1 MASVPI
7 PNELKIIINTSIPG
21 YQNIRYKPSMT
32 LPSDKVDDAVQFNPL
47 VKLKPSI
54 IKSLPKEIQVKEFF
68 NKGLFQSLM
77 NSHGLVRAKSLLEAT
92 NEGYVDNNIQVTLD
106 TIFPT
111 NGVLYINKQ
120 PYAIADVQWTKGDW
134 KIDKKIQHLPDL
146 DSNRI
151 TDPYL
156 YNAVVKDEIISGEK
170 ELEILPKDILYGPNY
185 TGPTSVAKGVENVG
199 PLAPPPPTPPA
210 PTSTALVTTNKPYR
224 PIPPTN
230 QIKPYK
236 PTPIPLLPPSSSTT
250 IKPYKPSPLPLL
262 PPPPP
267 PPLPPKKPN
276 KPLQITNG
284 DTNNL
289 PPNKPPKILK
299 IEYGPLTPMN
309 APTLIY
315 SRSSSMQL
323 KTYFQQKNY
332 YDMVN
337 TMFQNMNEQEKNLVV
352 KIFKQTTAVD
362 AKYNTNNISKAA
374 YDESVSP
381 GLKVN
386 SNIGGGDCFFIAVA
400 DAINYYN
407 ANCKTMEDRIIYNN
421 YGNKIPYTQ
430 MSLREIVAYQLTHL
444 NKSEYER
451 LYGYLNVNVEF
462 LNNEFQNEYKNF
474 IENVSP
480 QMPENVFFDI
490 INNIYLGN
498 DNFLVAK
505 PTSMTQQTLQE
516 PFTIIDRSNYV
527 NYIKSSD
534 YWADFFA
541 IDSICEILNLNIIN
555 IEKQNNN
562 LLSVPYISNNSNSW
576 TRYMFLY
583 HENKHYEVISFDYTF
598 RKIVTEPK
606 FSEKKIYVKKVIFN
620 KEGTVF
626 PPFYIIFLVFASY
639 YINILDENARM
650 SFQLFPN
657 NMLALLDNIFRKI
670 LSSPNDKQNKRFLTL
685 VKEYFN
691 PSILRKFG
699 VSTNP
704 FAIKND
710 DDDDDYSGGAP
721 QRYNPSQNPY
731 QYQNPYQNQYQYQNP
746 YQNQYQNPYQYQ
758 NQYQNPYQYQN
769 QYRQPFVSS
778 YVKNNPNTQE
788 INKTN
793 IGYYIT
799 IDMEL
804 QRGTTLSSKDLSNS
818 KCRQRW
824 NAVRK
829 SYANMRGL
837 PYTILP
843 DYNNLPSSSSSS
855 KKTTT
860 PAPKNT
866 TQKFR
871 QQQFKNNNNNKTR
884 RYY

>member
-1 MASVPI
+1 MNNTKKEPI

-32 LPSDKVDDAVQFNPL
+32 LPSDKVDDTVQFNPL

-68 NKGLFQSLM
+68 NKGLFQSLV

-92 NEGYVDNNIQVTLD
+92 NESYVDNNIQVTLD

-134 KIDKKIQHLPDL
+134 KIDKKIQDLPQL

-156 YNAVVKDEIISGEK
+156 YNAVVKDEIISGDK

-185 TGPTSVAKGVENVG
+185 TGPTNVAKGVEKSEPV
-199 PLAPPPPTPPA
+199 PPTSPQP
-210 PTSTALVTTNKPYR
+210 PTSTALVTTKKPYR
-224 PIPPTN
+224 PPPPPPPSPPPIPPMSQRTTSSDVVT
-230 QIKPYK
+230 IKPYK
-236 PTPIPLLPPSSSTT
+236 PTPVPAIM
-250 IKPYKPSPLPLL
+250 PSPS

-267 PPLPPKKPN
+267 PPIPPQKGS

-284 DTNNL
+284 N

-299 IEYGPLTPMN
+299 IEYGPLTHMN
-309 APTLIY
+309 APNLIY
-315 SRSSSMQL
+315 SRRSSMEL

-362 AKYNTNNISKAA
+362 AKYNANNISKTA
-374 YDESVSP
+374 YDQSISP

-407 ANCKTMEDRIIYNN
+407 ANCSTMEDRIIYNN

-444 NKSEYER
+444 NRSEYER
-451 LYGYLNVNVEF
+451 LYGYLNANVDF
-462 LNNEFQNEYKNF
+462 LNNEFQHEYQNF

-498 DNFLVAK
+498 DNFLIAK
-505 PTSMTQQTLQE
+505 PTSMTHKTLQE
-516 PFTIIDRSNYV
+516 PFTTIDRSNYMD
-527 NYIKSSD
+527 YIKSSD

-541 IDSICEILNLNIIN
+541 IDSLCEILNLNIIN
-555 IEKQNNN
+555 IEKKNNG
-562 LLSVPYISNNSNSW
+562 LLSIPYISNNNNSW

-606 FSEKKIYVKKVIFN
+606 FSEKKIYAKKVIFN
-620 KEGTVF
+620 KGGNLF

-639 YINILDENARM
+639 YINILDENARA

-657 NMLALLDNIFRKI
+657 NMLVVLDNIFRNI
-670 LSSPNDKQNKRFLTL
+670 LNNPSDKQNSKFLTL
-685 VKEYFN
+685 VKQYFN

-699 VSTNP
+699 VANP
-704 FAIKND
+704 LAIRNEGSD
-710 DDDDDYSGGAP
+710 PDDDYNGGAP
-721 QRYNPSQNPY
+721 QQYNNSLYNPPQRYNPY
-731 QYQNPYQNQYQYQNP
+731 QYQN
-746 YQNQYQNPYQYQ
+746 
-758 NQYQNPYQYQN
+758 QYQN

-778 YVKNNPNTQE
+778 YVKNNPNNVNTQE

-793 IGYYIT
+793 ISYYIT

-824 NAVRK
+824 NAIRK

-837 PYTILP
+837 KYTILP
-843 DYNNLPSSSSSS
+843 DYTNLPDTKSS
-855 KKTTT
+855 
-860 PAPKNT
+860 KNT
-866 TQKFR
+866 TQKTGLR
-871 QQQFKNNNNNKTR
+871 FKNNKTR
-884 RYY
+884 RQ

>member
-1 MASVPI
+1 MASGPI

-32 LPSDKVDDAVQFNPL
+32 LPSDRVDDTIQFNPL

-77 NSHGLVRAKSLLEAT
+77 NSHGLVRAKTLLEAT

-199 PLAPPPPTPPA
+199 PTPPA
-210 PTSTALVTTNKPYR
+210 LPPPAPPTSTALVTTNKPYR
-224 PIPPTN
+224 PIPSTN

-236 PTPIPLLPPSSSTT
+236 PTPNTILPPSSPTT
-250 IKPYKPSPLPLL
+250 IKPYKPSTVPLL

-284 DTNNL
+284 N
-289 PPNKPPKILK
+289 PPNKPPKIFK

-315 SRSSSMQL
+315 SRRSSMQL

-332 YDMVN
+332 YDMIN

-362 AKYNTNNISKAA
+362 AKYNANNISKTA
-374 YDESVSP
+374 YDESISP

-462 LNNEFQNEYKNF
+462 LNNEFQNEYQNF

-562 LLSVPYISNNSNSW
+562 LLGVPYISNNNNSW

-620 KEGTVF
+620 KEGNIF

-639 YINILDENARM
+639 YVNILDENDRT

-657 NMLALLDNIFRKI
+657 NMLALLYNIFRKI
-670 LSSPNDKQNKRFLTL
+670 LTSPNDKQNNKFLTL

-704 FAIKND
+704 FAIKNEGSNPDD
-710 DDDDDYSGGAP
+710 DDDDDYNGGAP
-721 QRYNPSQNPY
+721 QQYNFPTQRY
-731 QYQNPYQNQYQYQNP
+731 NPYQN
-746 YQNQYQNPYQYQ
+746 QNQYQNPYQ
-758 NQYQNPYQYQN
+758 NP
-769 QYRQPFVSS
+769 YRQPFVSS
-778 YVKNNPNTQE
+778 YVKNNPTNPNNINTQE

-793 IGYYIT
+793 ISYYIT

-843 DYNNLPSSSSSS
+843 DYNNLPSSSSSR
-855 KKTTT
+855 
-860 PAPKNT
+860 PKNT

>member
-1 MASVPI
+1 MISNNKINVPI

-32 LPSDKVDDAVQFNPL
+32 LPNDKVDNTVQFNPI

-68 NKGLFQSLM
+68 NKGLFQSLI
-77 NSHGLVRAKSLLEAT
+77 NSHGLVRAKTLLEAT

-111 NGVLYINKQ
+111 NGVLHINKQ

-134 KIDKKIQHLPDL
+134 KIDKKIQHLPEL

-156 YNAVVKDEIISGEK
+156 YNAVVKDEIISGDK

-185 TGPTSVAKGVENVG
+185 TGPTNVAKGLGNVG
-199 PLAPPPPTPPA
+199 PLAPPSPPS
-210 PTSTALVTTNKPYR
+210 STALITTNKPYKPYR
-224 PIPPTN
+224 PI
-230 QIKPYK
+230 
-236 PTPIPLLPPSSSTT
+236 
-250 IKPYKPSPLPLL
+250 
-262 PPPPP
+262 
-267 PPLPPKKPN
+267 LPPKPP
-276 KPLQITNG
+276 KPLLITNG
-284 DTNNL
+284 NIKNL

-315 SRSSSMQL
+315 SRSSSMEL

-352 KIFKQTTAVD
+352 KIFKQTTAID
-362 AKYNTNNISKAA
+362 AKYNSNNISKAA
-374 YDESVSP
+374 YDQSISP

-407 ANCKTMEDRIIYNN
+407 ANCSTMEDRIIYNN

-444 NKSEYER
+444 NSSEYGR
-451 LYGYLNVNVEF
+451 LYGYLNANLDF
-462 LNNEFQNEYKNF
+462 LNNEFQHEYQNF

-555 IEKQNNN
+555 LEKHNNG
-562 LLSVPYISNNSNSW
+562 LLSIPYISNNSNSW

-606 FSEKKIYVKKVIFN
+606 FSEKKINVKKVIFN
-620 KEGTVF
+620 KEGNVF

-639 YINILDENARM
+639 YINILDENARA

-657 NMLALLDNIFRKI
+657 NMLAVLDNIFRKI
-670 LSSPNDKQNKRFLTL
+670 LNNQNDKQNSKFLTL
-685 VKEYFN
+685 VKQYFN

-704 FAIKND
+704 LAIRNGGSDPDHD
-710 DDDDDYSGGAP
+710 DDDDDDHSGGAP
-721 QRYNPSQNPY
+721 QQYNNSLYNPSQRY
-731 QYQNPYQNQYQYQNP
+731 NP
-746 YQNQYQNPYQYQ
+746 YQNQYQNPYQ
-758 NQYQNPYQYQN
+758 NPY
-769 QYRQPFVSS
+769 RQQFVSS
-778 YVKNNPNTQE
+778 YVKNNPNNINTQE

-793 IGYYIT
+793 ISYYIT

-824 NAVRK
+824 NAIRK

-843 DYNNLPSSSSSS
+843 DYNNLPSSSS

-860 PAPKNT
+860 STVKNT
-866 TQKFR
+866 TQKST
-871 QQQFKNNNNNKTR
+871 QQQFKNNKTR

>member
-1 MASVPI
+1 MINNNKNNGPI
-7 PNELKIIINTSIPG
+7 PNELKIMINTSIPG

-32 LPSDKVDDAVQFNPL
+32 LPNDKVDEAVQFNPL

-54 IKSLPKEIQVKEFF
+54 IKSLPKELQVKEFF
-68 NKGLFQSLM
+68 NKGLFQSLV
-77 NSHGLVRAKSLLEAT
+77 NSHGLVRAKTLLEAT
-92 NEGYVDNNIQVTLD
+92 NEGYVDNNIRVTLD

-146 DSNRI
+146 DSNKI

-199 PLAPPPPTPPA
+199 PSITPTPPPPEPVPPS
-210 PTSTALVTTNKPYR
+210 PTSSALVTTNKPYR
-224 PIPPTN
+224 PIPPTS
-230 QIKPYK
+230 QIKSYK
-236 PTPIPLLPPSSSTT
+236 PTPVPLLPPS
-250 IKPYKPSPLPLL
+250 L

-267 PPLPPKKPN
+267 PPLLLPPKPP

-284 DTNNL
+284 DINNL

-299 IEYGPLTPMN
+299 IEYGPLTPMK
-309 APTLIY
+309 APDLIY
-315 SRSSSMQL
+315 SRRSSMEL

-337 TMFQNMNEQEKNLVV
+337 ILFQNMNEQEKKLVV
-352 KIFKQTTAVD
+352 KIFKQTTSVD
-362 AKYNTNNISKAA
+362 AKYNTNNISKSA
-374 YDESVSP
+374 YDESISP

-407 ANCKTMEDRIIYNN
+407 ANCKTMEERIIYNN
-421 YGNKIPYTQ
+421 YGNKILFTQ

-444 NKSEYER
+444 NRSEYER
-451 LYGYLNVNVEF
+451 LYGYVNANLDF
-462 LNNEFQNEYKNF
+462 LNNEFQNEYQNF
-474 IENVSP
+474 IENVST
-480 QMPENVFFDI
+480 QMSENVFFDI

-498 DNFLVAK
+498 DNFLIAK
-505 PTSMTQQTLQE
+505 PTSMTSQTVQK
-516 PFTIIDRSNYV
+516 PFTAIDKANYV

-555 IEKQNNN
+555 IKKQNNN
-562 LLSVPYISNNSNSW
+562 LLSIPYISNNNNSW

-583 HENKHYEVISFDYTF
+583 HENNHYEVVSFDYTF

-606 FSEKKIYVKKVIFN
+606 FSEKKINIKKVIFN
-620 KEGTVF
+620 KEGNVF

-657 NMLALLDNIFRKI
+657 NMLAVLDNIFRKI
-670 LSSPNDKQNKRFLTL
+670 LSSPNDKQNNKFLTL
-685 VKEYFN
+685 VKQYFN
-691 PSILRKFG
+691 PSILRKNG
-699 VSTNP
+699 VSAKP
-704 FAIKND
+704 LAIKNEGSD
-710 DDDDDYSGGAP
+710 VNDDYNGGAP
-721 QRYNPSQNPY
+721 QRYNPY
-731 QYQNPYQNQYQYQNP
+731 QYRNK
-746 YQNQYQNPYQYQ
+746 YQNPYQY
-758 NQYQNPYQYQN
+758 
-769 QYRQPFVSS
+769 REPFVSS
-778 YVKNNPNTQE
+778 YVKNNPNNPNNINAQE

-793 IGYYIT
+793 ISYYIT

-804 QRGTTLSSKDLSNS
+804 KRGTTLSSKDLSNS

-824 NAVRK
+824 NAIRK

-837 PYTILP
+837 TYTMLP
-843 DYNNLPSSSSSS
+843 DYNNLPSSSSSR
-855 KKTTT
+855 
-860 PAPKNT
+860 PKNT
-866 TQKFR
+866 TQKST
-871 QQQFKNNNNNKTR
+871 QQQFKNNKTR

>member
-1 MASVPI
+1 MNNTKKEPI

-21 YQNIRYKPSMT
+21 FQNVQYKPSMT
-32 LPSDKVDDAVQFNPL
+32 LPSDKVDEAVQFTPL
-47 VKLKPSI
+47 VKLKPNV

-68 NKGLFQSLM
+68 NKGLFQSLV
-77 NSHGLVRAKSLLEAT
+77 NSHGLVRAKTLLEAT
-92 NEGYVDNNIQVTLD
+92 NEGYIDNNIQVTLD

-134 KIDKKIQHLPDL
+134 KIDKKIQETPKLN
-146 DSNRI
+146 SNRI

-170 ELEILPKDILYGPNY
+170 ELRGLPKDVLYGANY
-185 TGPTSVAKGVENVG
+185 TGPTNVAKGVENVG
-199 PLAPPPPTPPA
+199 SPALPAPPTPPPPT
-210 PTSTALVTTNKPYR
+210 SRALITTNKLYR
-224 PIPPTN
+224 PI
-230 QIKPYK
+230 
-236 PTPIPLLPPSSSTT
+236 
-250 IKPYKPSPLPLL
+250 
-262 PPPPP
+262 
-267 PPLPPKKPN
+267 LPPKPP

-284 DTNNL
+284 DINNL

-299 IEYGPLTPMN
+299 IEYGPLTHMN
-309 APTLIY
+309 APNLVY
-315 SRSSSMQL
+315 SRRSSMDL

-352 KIFKQTTAVD
+352 KIFKQTTAID
-362 AKYNTNNISKAA
+362 AKYNANNISKAA
-374 YDESVSP
+374 YDASISP

-407 ANCKTMEDRIIYNN
+407 ASCSTMEERIIYNN

-444 NKSEYER
+444 NRSEYER
-451 LYGYLNVNVEF
+451 LYGYLNANVEF
-462 LNNEFQNEYKNF
+462 LNNEFKMEYENF
-474 IENVSP
+474 IQNGNP
-480 QMPENVFFDI
+480 QMPENIFIDI

-505 PTSMTQQTLQE
+505 PTSMTQQTLQQ

-541 IDSICEILNLNIIN
+541 IDSLCEILGLNIIS
-555 IEKQNNN
+555 IEKKNDGS
-562 LLSVPYISNNSNSW
+562 LIVPYISNNNNSW
-576 TRYMFLY
+576 KRYMFLY

-606 FSEKKIYVKKVIFN
+606 FSEKKIYAKKIIFN
-620 KEGTVF
+620 KGGEIF

-639 YINILDENARM
+639 YINILDENARA

-657 NMLALLDNIFRKI
+657 NMLAILDNIFRKI
-670 LSSPNDKQNKRFLTL
+670 LNNPNDKQNSKFLTL

-691 PSILRKFG
+691 PSILRKF
-699 VSTNP
+699 SAPNP
-704 FAIKND
+704 LAIRNGGSD
-710 DDDDDYSGGAP
+710 PDDDYSGGAP
-721 QRYNPSQNPY
+721 QQYNNSLYNPSQRYNPY
-731 QYQNPYQNQYQYQNP
+731 QYQNPYQ
-746 YQNQYQNPYQYQ
+746 
-758 NQYQNPYQYQN
+758 
-769 QYRQPFVSS
+769 YREPFVSS
-778 YVKNNPNTQE
+778 YVKNNPNSINTQE
-788 INKTN
+788 KDKTN
-793 IGYYIT
+793 ISYYIT

-804 QRGTTLSSKDLSNS
+804 QRGSSLTNKDLSNI
-818 KCRQRW
+818 KCKQRW
-824 NAVRK
+824 NSIRK

-837 PYTILP
+837 KYTVLP
-843 DYNNLPSSSSSS
+843 DYSNLPTARSS
-855 KKTTT
+855 
-860 PAPKNT
+860 KNT
-866 TQKFR
+866 TQKDGLR
-871 QQQFKNNNNNKTR
+871 FKNNKTR
-884 RYY
+884 RQ

>member
-1 MASVPI
+1 MASGSI

-32 LPSDKVDDAVQFNPL
+32 LPNDKLDEAVQFTPL
-47 VKLKPSI
+47 VKLKPTV

-68 NKGLFQSLM
+68 NKGLFQSLV

-134 KIDKKIQHLPDL
+134 KIDKKIQETPKLK
-146 DSNRI
+146 SNRI
-151 TDPYL
+151 TNPYL

-170 ELEILPKDILYGPNY
+170 ELLGLPKDVLYGPNY
-185 TGPTSVAKGVENVG
+185 TGPTNVAKGVEKSE
-199 PLAPPPPTPPA
+199 PIKTTSSTPQQT
-210 PTSTALVTTNKPYR
+210 TSSDVVT
-224 PIPPTN
+224 
-230 QIKPYK
+230 IKPYK
-236 PTPIPLLPPSSSTT
+236 PTPVPAIMPP
-250 IKPYKPSPLPLL
+250 L

-267 PPLPPKKPN
+267 PPTPPQKGP

-284 DTNNL
+284 TNGN
-289 PPNKPPKILK
+289 PPNKPPKILQL
-299 IEYGPLTPMN
+299 EYGQLTPM
-309 APTLIY
+309 TSHDFTY

-362 AKYNTNNISKAA
+362 AKYNANNISKTA
-374 YDESVSP
+374 YDASISP

-407 ANCKTMEDRIIYNN
+407 ANCSTMEERIIYNN

-430 MSLREIVAYQLTHL
+430 MSLREIVAYQLTNL
-444 NKSEYER
+444 NASENDR
-451 LYGYLNVNVEF
+451 LYGYLNANVEF
-462 LNNEFQNEYKNF
+462 LNNEFKMEYENF
-474 IENVSP
+474 IQNVNP
-480 QMPENVFFDI
+480 QMAENIFIDI

-555 IEKQNNN
+555 IEKHNNG
-562 LLSVPYISNNSNSW
+562 LLSIPYISNNSNSW

-606 FSEKKIYVKKVIFN
+606 FSEKKYNIKKVIFN
-620 KEGTVF
+620 KEGNVF

-639 YINILDENARM
+639 YINILDENSRA

-657 NMLALLDNIFRKI
+657 NMLAVLDNIFRKI
-670 LSSPNDKQNKRFLTL
+670 LSNPNDKQNSKFLTL
-685 VKEYFN
+685 VKQYFN
-691 PSILRKFG
+691 PSVLRKFG
-699 VSTNP
+699 VSKP
-704 FAIKND
+704 LAIANN
-710 DDDDDYSGGAP
+710 SAVETRGGA
-721 QRYNPSQNPY
+721 Q
-731 QYQNPYQNQYQYQNP
+731 PYQNQY
-746 YQNQYQNPYQYQ
+746 
-758 NQYQNPYQYQN
+758 
-769 QYRQPFVSS
+769 REPFVSS
-778 YVKNNPNTQE
+778 YVKE
-788 INKTN
+788 KDKTN
-793 IGYYIT
+793 ISYYIT

-804 QRGTTLSSKDLSNS
+804 QRGTSLTNKDLSNI
-818 KCRQRW
+818 KCKQRW
-824 NAVRK
+824 NSIRK

-837 PYTILP
+837 KYTVLP
-843 DYNNLPSSSSSS
+843 DYSNLPTANSS
-855 KKTTT
+855 K
-860 PAPKNT
+860 NE
-866 TQKFR
+866 TQKAGLR
-871 QQQFKNNNNNKTR
+871 FKNNKTR
-884 RYY
+884 RQ